1 MSLSLCKDGEFPS
14 PPSDRGWQL
23 DDITLKHRLPFSSN
37 VFQATICESGYDFIL
52 KQLQRNHTEYP
63 PSSSI
68 QTESSIHLTV
78 QHPNVIRCFG
88 IFEHNNSINLMMELA
103 TGGDL
108 FDAMKL
114 PTHSL
119 ARTKRFLRDIINGLK
134 YLHDHRILHRDLRL
148 ENIVLDASG
157 HCKIVEFGFGT
168 VLKPG
173 ETHVSD
179 ACVCGTVDYVAPELL
194 RREPYNEGVD
204 IWCVGIIAH
213 ILMTKLPPFAPWT
226 CSLPDDHQRRS
237 ITRNAILDGKID
249 WSYESAADM
258 CAEGRDFV
266 SKILVHDQSKRL
278 TLDEMIVHPFL
289 ERGEGSAKLNNNLK
303 SDSKESRD

>member
-1 MSLSLCKDGEFPS
+1 MFWHF
-14 PPSDRGWQL
+14 RAQQL
-23 DDITLKHRLPFSSN
+23 DQSN
-37 VFQATICESGYDFIL
+37 DGTRDRRG
-52 KQLQRNHTEYP
+52 P
-63 PSSSI
+63 
-68 QTESSIHLTV
+68 
-78 QHPNVIRCFG
+78 IRCH
-88 IFEHNNSINLMMELA
+88 EAPDTLTCANE
-103 TGGDL
+103 T
-108 FDAMKL
+108 L
-114 PTHSL
+114 P
-119 ARTKRFLRDIINGLK
+119 ARYYQRSQVPAR
-134 YLHDHRILHRDLRL
+134 HRILHRDLRL

-157 HCKIVEFGFGT
+157 HCKIVDFGFGT

-249 WSYESAADM
+249 WSYESAADV

-303 SDSKESRD
+303 PDFKESRD